1 MSPIDLAPLEPR
13 TMSTSDD
20 LTRLADLHR
29 TGALTDAEFE
39 RAKARVLEEGAAS
52 HSAVPLVDA
61 VGRLRLSRADRWV
74 GGVCGGLARLTGVQ
88 AWIWRLLAVL
98 LALWGGSGLV
108 AYALMW
114 IFVPAEP
121 APGVHPARLPG

>member
-1 MSPIDLAPLEPR
+1 MCVIEHELLKEF
-13 TMSTSDD
+13 TMSTADD
-20 LTRLADLHR
+20 LSRLADLHR
-29 TGALTDAEFE
+29 AGSLSDAEFE
-39 RAKARVLEEGAAS
+39 RAKARVLQEEAAPGGT
-52 HSAVPLVDA
+52 VPLVAA
-61 VGRLRLSRADRWV
+61 VNRLRRSRGDRWV
-74 GGVCGGLARLTGVQ
+74 AGVCGGLAHLTGIQ